1 MKSNL
6 LLTVWVCAGLF
17 ASCGGGDGDLTDGSK
32 TSALS
37 ACSPSSGPVG
47 TKVVCAAKGIEE
59 DSTLFFGKSTPIEY
73 TVEEESVLFTV
84 TAGLPGER
92 QVFWQSESG
101 VHPIGTFNVTAAAAG
116 DGDVAPTEPT
126 TPSGDEGEVIAP
138 SGPAVPPGPGGEAPP
153 PDADGDGVADA
164 SDACPGTVSG
174 TAVDGTGCPPPPP
187 TPTGAEIVKFNVAK
201 SAASGAALMTFHVE
215 FEFVRAKEAYVWGNL
230 LNRTPSDGS
239 LAAAEQCK
247 IQGDRSLRTSETG
260 AKLNPGT
267 DPYTKL
273 PVEGVLCD
281 NTNCRSSS
289 SSARLDLSPK
299 DGSRFNDPL
308 LKKDLYGIQS
318 YQMPKGIY
326 FEQAQPDKMIA
337 VAPGIFFE
345 LAEKN
350 PSCRFDLE
358 KDGTLVTSGDFYTRS
373 HAQYGKL
380 CLVLLGEDDAWKVQ
394 CVTGD
399 ALKAPKVA
407 ITASSVSVI
416 ASKMAL
422 KLMVDYSP
430 GTSAQVTGCTKKV
443 DTVPNTGKGHY
454 EGECAINALN
464 KTIDLT
470 VNGVGENNKDKRT
483 YTIELG
489 SPTVTLVPKGTVPLE
504 SEPGNFKVQYK
515 AVRNF
520 TIKEGDSVLQ
530 SGEASWF
537 KKTYFEGFTS
547 DNGYKDATAPSEFF
561 GDRPVTQDM
570 SHNEWWFGIKDFDG
584 HEEFKK
590 YTSPGFPKTFTTKT
604 RSGEGSDGMVMV
616 GTETFPLPGFC
627 SMGIP
632 IRLFKYF
639 DWEGQNIKSITIEGD
654 GGIDNLAGLEDKTGF
669 DAGSL
674 RVYKVVTISGPWSID
689 PGEWEFKIV
698 ATHHDGSTTKRSWSL
713 HGWSCN

>member
-1 MKSNL
+1 MKTNL

-32 TSALS
+32 TSALND
-37 ACSPSSGPVG
+37 CSPSSGPVG
-47 TKVVCAAKGIEE
+47 TKVVCAAKGIEA
-59 DSTLFFGKSTPIEY
+59 DSTLFFGKSNPVEY

-92 QVFWQSESG
+92 QIFWQSESG
-101 VHPIGTFNVTAAAAG
+101 VHPIGTFNVTAAAGDAEVPADTTAPAG
-116 DGDVAPTEPT
+116 EETGDVINPVEPGGA
-126 TPSGDEGEVIAP
+126 TPGSVT
-138 SGPAVPPGPGGEAPP
+138 GGEAPFADT
-153 PDADGDGVADA
+153 DADGVADA

-187 TPTGAEIVKFNVAK
+187 SPTGAEIVKFNVAK
-201 SAASGAALMTFHVE
+201 STASGAALMTFHVD
-215 FEFVRAKEAYVWGNL
+215 FEFVRAKEAYVWGNI

-247 IQGDRSLRTSETG
+247 IQGDRSLRTNEIG
-260 AKLNPGT
+260 VKLNPGT

-299 DGSRFNDPL
+299 DGSRFNDVL
-308 LKKDLYGIQS
+308 LKKDLYA
-318 YQMPKGIY
+318 YQNIEVLKQV
-326 FEQAQPDKMIA
+326 ELDNKTIA
-337 VAPGIFFE
+337 VAPGLFFE

-350 PSCRFDLE
+350 PSCRLDLK
-358 KDGTLVTSGDFYTRS
+358 KDGNLVMTGDFFARS
-373 HAQYGKL
+373 RAENGKL

-430 GTSAQVTGCTKKV
+430 GTSAQVTGCTKKA

-454 EGECAINALN
+454 EGECPINALT

-489 SPTVTLVPKGTVPLE
+489 SPTVTLVPFGTVPLE
-504 SEPGNFKVQYK
+504 SETGTFKVQYK
-515 AVRNF
+515 AVRDAV
-520 TIKEGDSVLQ
+520 IKEDGAVLQ
-530 SGEASWF
+530 TIPNVSWF

-547 DNGYKDATAPSEFF
+547 GNGYQDVTAPSEFV
-561 GDRPVTQDM
+561 GEKTVTQDTD
-570 SHNEWWFGIKDFDG
+570 HNEWWFGIKDFDG
-584 HEEFKK
+584 QEEFKK
-590 YTSPGFPKTFTTKT
+590 YKSPGFPKTFSLKQQ
-604 RSGEGSDGMVMV
+604 SGGGGMHIA
-616 GTETFPLPGFC
+616 GTETFPPAGVC
-627 SMGIP
+627 SSGIP
-632 IRLFKYF
+632 IRIYHFF
-639 DWEGQNIKSITIEGD
+639 DWEGQNIQGISIEG
-654 GGIDNLAGLEDKTGF
+654 GA
-669 DAGSL
+669 
-674 RVYKVVTISGPWSID
+674 SID
-689 PGEWEFKIV
+689 TAHSKMAVDKPGFQSGYLKIYKDV
-698 ATHHDGSTTKRSWSL
+698 VHSGNWDESLNFSVVVDYQGSGSAKHPRNIT
-713 HGWSCN
+713 GYSCN